1 MGSFCSSDLFRRGQ
15 ARAAGSQHPA
25 GRLLKCSVGIQNL
38 RRKAWSCQRP
48 KRPKSLT
55 RWRRTATPCCFVSG
69 KSGHDAVSKPKPCR
83 RVQEPQRGGRLSLSL
98 SLSLSLRLEEL
109 TPVLEQLDKASIA
122 ERSRL
127 CFAES
132 WLGLLLEAR
141 GIISAATVE
150 MLQALAT
157 STVVAI
163 TRG

>member
-1 MGSFCSSDLFRRGQ
+1 M
-15 ARAAGSQHPA
+15 
-25 GRLLKCSVGIQNL
+25 
-38 RRKAWSCQRP
+38 
-48 KRPKSLT
+48 
-55 RWRRTATPCCFVSG
+55 
-69 KSGHDAVSKPKPCR
+69 
-83 RVQEPQRGGRLSLSL
+83 
-98 SLSLSLRLEEL
+98 
-109 TPVLEQLDKASIA
+109 LEQLDKASIA